1 MRKDLI
7 KTQPIYSSF
16 LSCDKD
22 TETIIKTLFVDSKP
36 YSDILKR
43 LLVVNKPDCLDTE
56 NADYQKLI
64 DSKSLGTLIEE
75 GYIRLNP
82 KIART
87 EFENIR
93 SFILITFDNFSPN
106 RSNPEFR
113 DCTVNFDII
122 CYMDEWCL
130 DDYKVRP
137 LAIVGYIDG
146 ILNSLTDKNKLTV
159 RSTGNNIK
167 MSGYGSYKFLGCNLA
182 VLNEDISMYT
192 LSYRAE
198 HFTEDVEK
206 IGEVAI
212 S

>member
-1 MRKDLI
+1 MRKDLV
-7 KTQPIYSSF
+7 KTQPLYSSF

-56 NADYQKLI
+56 NTDYQKLI

-87 EFENIR
+87 EFEEIR

-106 RSNPEFR
+106 RNNPEFR

-146 ILNSLTDKNKLTV
+146 ILNSLTDKNRLAV

-198 HFTEDVEK
+198 HFTEDVEQ

>member
-1 MRKDLI
+1 MRKDLV

-56 NADYQKLI
+56 NTDYQKLI

-198 HFTEDVEK
+198 HFTEDVEQ

>member
-1 MRKDLI
+1 MRKDLV
-7 KTQPIYSSF
+7 KVQPLYSSF

-43 LLVVNKPDCLDTE
+43 LLIVNKPDCLDTE
-56 NADYQKLI
+56 NEDYQKLI
-64 DSKSLGTLIEE
+64 DSKSLGTMIDE

-82 KIART
+82 KIARS

-93 SFILITFDNFSPN
+93 AFILITFDSFSPN

-130 DDYKVRP
+130 DDYKTRP

-146 ILNSLTDKNKLTV
+146 ILNSLTNKNKLTV

-167 MSGYGSYKFLGCNLA
+167 MSGYGTYKFLGCNLA

-198 HFTEDVEK
+198 HFTEDTEK